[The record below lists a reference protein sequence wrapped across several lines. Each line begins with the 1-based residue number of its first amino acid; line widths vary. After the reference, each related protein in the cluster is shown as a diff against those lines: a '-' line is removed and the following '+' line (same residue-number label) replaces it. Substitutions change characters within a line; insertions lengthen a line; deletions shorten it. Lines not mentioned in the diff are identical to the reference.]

1 MICCSAIQ
9 YLLRFKSREEDRD
22 RAIEGKRLRNE
33 KKEQKQQKQ
42 QPTNENIMTRTADAD
57 EKYQTKMC
65 IV

>member
-1 MICCSAIQ
+1 MICCFAIQ
-9 YLLRFKSREEDRD
+9 YLLRFKSKEEDRD
-22 RAIEGKRLRNE
+22 RAIEGKKLRNG
-33 KKEQKQQKQ
+33 KKEQEQ